1 MERALVRRALEAL
14 GIRRLVLAV
23 HDASLP
29 GDAADDLGRG
39 APLSRGG
46 LAFLRFAA
54 GLGFDGLQLGPQGE
68 TSEIDPSPYDGT
80 IFSRSTLAIAAGPL
94 VARGL
99 LSAESFAA
107 AVAAR
112 PPGAGLR
119 AQHRHVFALQR
130 RLLDEAFARAELSGA
145 GTQARAAEVSAA
157 RAPDLADPRARAP
170 ELADSRA
177 RAPELADS
185 RARAPD
191 APPRA
196 PLEALL
202 DRDALY
208 QALAAEHREPDWLRW
223 PQADRELFAEDAAAD
238 ARDARIRHLRARHAL
253 LLRRFHFAQRLAH
266 EQHQAFKAEAAALR
280 LRLYGDLQ
288 IGIGHQDIWALGA
301 LFLPGLRM
309 GAPPS
314 RTNPAGQPWSY
325 AVLRRDAPALAFL
338 RARVGK
344 LFSEFDGLR
353 IDHPHGL
360 IDPWVYAAAQ
370 PDGPRAVQQGARLCS
385 SPDRPELALHAIAR
399 PDQLDPAQP
408 RYADGWVRELDAEQV
423 ERYALLFDGVVAAA
437 KENGREVRD
446 LVCEVLSTQPY
457 PVARVLQRHGL
468 GRFRVT
474 QKAALDDP
482 RDVYRGENA
491 QPADW
496 IMAGNHDTAPIW
508 SVAERWFAAGTAR
521 AQAEYLAT
529 RLRCSASEIGR
540 DPASL
545 ASAKLAELF
554 VGPARNVM
562 VFFPDLLG
570 MREIYN
576 RPGVVSD
583 ENWSLRVPEDF
594 AARYAGDRRAGRALD
609 LPRALAL
616 ALRARGA
623 EDRDLMSALTSSSP
637 R

>member
-1 MERALVRRALEAL
+1 MSRALVRRALGAL

-29 GDAADDLGRG
+29 GDARDDLGRG
-39 APLSRGG
+39 APLSAGG
-46 LAFLRFAA
+46 LAFLRFVAE
-54 GLGFDGLQLGPQGE
+54 LGFDGIQLGPQGE
-68 TSEIDPSPYDGT
+68 TSEIDPSPYNGT
-80 IFSRSTLAIAAGPL
+80 IFSRSTLSIAPGPL
-94 VARGL
+94 LARGL
-99 LSAESFAA
+99 LHPRTFAA

-112 PPGAGLR
+112 PVGAGAR
-119 AQHRHVFALQR
+119 ADHRHVFALQR
-130 RLLDEAFARAELSGA
+130 RLLDEAFARSEDAQSG
-145 GTQARAAEVSAA
+145 
-157 RAPDLADPRARAP
+157 RAPPLEP
-170 ELADSRA
+170 EL
-177 RAPELADS
+177 
-185 RARAPD
+185 
-191 APPRA
+191 PRA
-196 PLEALL
+196 PRSDRWL

-208 QALAAEHREPDWLRW
+208 QALVAENAEPDWLRW
-223 PQADRELFAEDAAAD
+223 PQRDRELFAPLAPDSPNPST
-238 ARDARIRHLRARHAL
+238 ARPGSGELQAREARIGALQARHAQVI
-253 LLRRFHFAQRLAH
+253 RRYFFAQQLVH
-266 EQHQAFKAEAAALR
+266 EQQTSFKAEAAALG

-288 IGIGHQDIWALGA
+288 IGIGHRDIWAFGA
-301 LFLPGLRM
+301 LFLPGFRM

-314 RTNPAGQPWSY
+314 RTNPEGQPWSY
-325 AVLRRDAPALAFL
+325 AVLARSQPALAFL

-344 LFSEFDGLR
+344 LFSGFDGLR

-360 IDPWVYAAAQ
+360 IDPWVYRAAQ
-370 PDGPRAVQQGARLCS
+370 PDGLRAVQAGARLCS
-385 SPDRPELALHAIAR
+385 SPDRPELAAHAIAR
-399 PDQLDPAQP
+399 EDQLDKTVP
-408 RYADGWVRELDAEQV
+408 RYADGWVRELTDAQV
-423 ERYALLFDGVVAAA
+423 DRYALLFDGVVAAA
-437 KENGREVRD
+437 RESGREIGD

-482 RDVYRGENA
+482 GDVYRGENA

-496 IMAGNHDTAPIW
+496 IMVGNHDTAPIW
-508 SVAERWFAAGTAR
+508 AVADRWFASGTAA
-521 AQAEYLAT
+521 AQAEYLAA
-529 RLRCSASEIGR
+529 RLRCSAAALGR

-583 ENWSLRVPEDF
+583 ENWSVRVPPDF
-594 AARYAGDRRAGRALD
+594 EARYAASCARGLALD

-616 ALRARGA
+616 ALRARGQA
-623 EDRDLMSALTSSSP
+623 DAALLAALDGA
-637 R
+637 

>member
-1 MERALVRRALEAL
+1 MARALIRRALEVL

-29 GDAADDLGRG
+29 GDASDDLGRG

-46 LAFLRFAA
+46 LAFLRFVAE
-54 GLGFDGLQLGPQGE
+54 LGFDGVQLGPQGE

-80 IFSRSTLAIAAGPL
+80 VFSRNTLSIAVGPL
-94 VARGL
+94 VSRGL
-99 LSAESFAA
+99 LSLESFTA

-112 PPGAGLR
+112 PAGAGLR

-130 RLLDEAFARAELSGA
+130 QLLDEAFARA
-145 GTQARAAEVSAA
+145 AAASHREE
-157 RAPDLADPRARAP
+157 RAPA
-170 ELADSRA
+170 
-177 RAPELADS
+177 
-185 RARAPD
+185 
-191 APPRA
+191 
-196 PLEALL
+196 LEVLL
-202 DRDALY
+202 DRDGLY
-208 QALAAEHREPDWLRW
+208 QALVSEHGERDWLRW
-223 PQADRELFAEDAAAD
+223 PQGDRELFAPHQGSGQQD
-238 ARDARIRHLRARHAL
+238 ARVAELRARHATTL
-253 LLRRFHFAQRLAH
+253 GRYHFAQRLAH
-266 EQHQAFKAEAAALR
+266 EQHQAFKAAAAALQ

-288 IGIGHQDIWALGA
+288 IGIGHQDIWSFGA
-301 LFLPGLRM
+301 LFLPGWRM

-314 RTNPAGQPWSY
+314 RTNPEGQPWSY
-325 AVLRRDAPALAFL
+325 AVLEGNPAALAFL
-338 RARVGK
+338 RERVGK

-360 IDPWVYAAAQ
+360 IDPWVYRAAQ
-370 PDGPRAVQQGARLCS
+370 TDGFRAVQAGARLCS
-385 SPDRPELALHAIAR
+385 SPDLPELLAHAIAR
-399 PDQLDPAQP
+399 GDQLDHTQA
-408 RYADGWVRELDAEQV
+408 RYADGWVRELTAAQV
-423 ERYALLFDGVVAAA
+423 DRYALLFDGVVAAA
-437 KENGREVRD
+437 LENGREVAD

-474 QKAALDDP
+474 QKASLEDQA
-482 RDVYRGENA
+482 DVYRGENA

-496 IMAGNHDTAPIW
+496 IMTGNHDTAPIW
-508 SVAERWFAAGTAR
+508 TVAERWFAAGTAR
-521 AQAEYLAT
+521 AQAEVLAK
-529 RLRCSASEIGR
+529 RLRCSAAGLVR
-540 DPASL
+540 DPAAL

-583 ENWSLRVPEDF
+583 ENWSLRVPPDF
-594 AARYAGDRRAGRALD
+594 AASYAEACRSGRALN
-609 LPRALAL
+609 LPRALGL

-623 EDRDLMSALTSSSP
+623 EDRDLLAALDAAAPTGAA
-637 R
+637 

>member
-1 MERALVRRALEAL
+1 MARALVRRALEAL

-29 GDAADDLGRG
+29 GDARDDLGRG
-39 APLSRGG
+39 APLSLGG
-46 LAFLRFAA
+46 LAFLRFVAE
-54 GLGFDGLQLGPQGE
+54 LGFDGVQLGPQGE
-68 TSEIDPSPYDGT
+68 TSEIDASPYDGT
-80 IFSRSTLAIAAGPL
+80 SFSRSTLSIAPGPL
-94 VARGL
+94 LARGV
-99 LSAESFAA
+99 LSEESFAA

-112 PPGAGLR
+112 PTGAGLR
-119 AQHRHVFALQR
+119 AAHRHVFAVQR
-130 RLLDEAFARAELSGA
+130 RLLDEAFARDEL
-145 GTQARAAEVSAA
+145 AR
-157 RAPDLADPRARAP
+157 PPPAP
-170 ELADSRA
+170 ELAQPP
-177 RAPELADS
+177 APELAL
-185 RARAPD
+185 
-191 APPRA
+191 PPA
-196 PLEALL
+196 AVGDLPLAEFWL

-208 QALAAEHREPDWLRW
+208 QALVAEHGEPDWLRW
-223 PQADRELFAEDAAAD
+223 PQRDRELYAPLGSDSAAERRARAARVAE
-238 ARDARIRHLRARHAL
+238 LRARHARV
-253 LLRRFHFAQRLAH
+253 LRRYQFAQRLAH
-266 EQHQAFKAEAAALR
+266 EQHQAFKAEAAALG

-288 IGIGHQDIWALGA
+288 IGTSHQDIWAYGA
-301 LFLPGLRM
+301 LFLPAFRM

-314 RTNPAGQPWSY
+314 RTNPEGQPWSY
-325 AVLRRDAPALAFL
+325 AVLDRSPAGLAFL

-360 IDPWVYAAAQ
+360 IDPWVYRAAQ
-370 PDGPRAVQQGARLCS
+370 PDGLRAVQAGARLCS
-385 SPDRPELALHAIAR
+385 SPDLPELAAHAIAGLG
-399 PDQLDPAQP
+399 QLDFSQP
-408 RYADGWVRELDAEQV
+408 RYADGWVRELTSAQV
-423 ERYALLFDGVVAAA
+423 DRYALLFDGVVAAA
-437 KENGREVRD
+437 RESGREIAD

-508 SVAERWFAAGTAR
+508 SVAERWFASGTAA
-521 AQAEYLAT
+521 AQAEYLAG
-529 RLRCSASEIGR
+529 RLRCSAAELER
-540 DPASL
+540 DPATL

-583 ENWSLRVPEDF
+583 ENWSLRVPPDF
-594 AARYAGDRRAGRALD
+594 AASYAEACREGRALD
-609 LPRALAL
+609 LPRALNT

-623 EDRDLMSALTSSSP
+623 GDRDLLAALTSWF
-637 R
+637 RR